1 MQSVAMSY
9 TGIMKGGV
17 VVLPP
22 GVQLPE
28 GAQVE
33 VTVSPQSDAPQSD
46 RPVYDALAEF
56 VGAFA
61 GLPEDLA
68 RNHDHYLHG
77 TPRR

>member
-1 MQSVAMSY
+1 MSY
-9 TGIMKGGV
+9 TGIIKDGV

-22 GVQLPE
+22 GVQLPD

-33 VTVSPQSDAPQSD
+33 VMVPEASGVAQPP
-46 RPVYDALAEF
+46 RPAYEALAEF
-56 VGAFA
+56 VGAFD
-61 GLPEDLA
+61 GLPTDLA

>member
-1 MQSVAMSY
+1 MSY
-9 TGIMKGGV
+9 RGIMRGGV

-33 VTVSPQSDAPQSD
+33 VTVPPQSRAPQSD

-56 VGAFA
+56 VGAFD

>member
-1 MQSVAMSY
+1 MQSAAMSY
-9 TGIMKGGV
+9 PGIMKGGV

-33 VTVSPQSDAPQSD
+33 VTMPTPPGAPQPD

>member
-1 MQSVAMSY
+1 MMNY

-28 GAQVE
+28 GARVAITME
-33 VTVSPQSDAPQSD
+33 EPPTAPPPAG
-46 RPVYDALAEF
+46 PVYGALAEF
-56 VGAFA
+56 IGTFD
-61 GLPEDLA
+61 GLPGDLA

-77 TPRR
+77 TPQR

>member
-1 MQSVAMSY
+1 MSY
-9 TGIMKGGV
+9 TGIIKGGV

-22 GVQLPE
+22 GVQLPD

-33 VTVSPQSDAPQSD
+33 VTLPETSGAAQPT
-46 RPVYDALAEF
+46 RPAYEALAEF
-56 VGAFA
+56 VGAFE
-61 GLPEDLA
+61 GLPADLA